1 MLYKDGEVLI
11 IMTKMNKIYTFI
23 DLFAGCGGLTE
34 GFYRQGFKALTHVEF
49 DQYACESLRTRMK
62 HYKYPEDKISVLQKD
77 ITDKDVLISIE
88 NEIKNETVD
97 ILIGGP
103 PCQAYSSLGR
113 AKDEK
118 RMKDDPRNFL
128 FESYEK
134 ILTYFKPKVFVF
146 ENVTGLL
153 TAKIGK
159 RKTIEIILKELGKEY
174 NLLANPNEMV
184 LNSCEYGVPQ
194 VRKRIILIGVRK
206 DIKIN
211 PQEIYSSIIK
221 THFTPESSK
230 QEKENKKKFITVRDA
245 ISDLPQIKPGKG
257 KVNIEYDVKNW
268 NDFLLKVRSKE
279 NLELLDHMA
288 RTHNEK
294 DRARY
299 REMSKNKWTF
309 KELLEKKPI
318 LNHAKQRVFDNS
330 YVVQFWDK
338 PARTIIAHLYKDGNQ
353 FIHPD
358 FKQERTLTPR
368 EAARLQSFPDDFV
381 FEGSKTQQ
389 YKQIGNAVPPIMAEA
404 IAKAIKNNLN
414 KL

>member
-1 MLYKDGEVLI
+1 MPKEILDSVINLPIGDENNENIHYQIKKSLGKRKVDLI
-11 IMTKMNKIYTFI
+11 
-23 DLFAGCGGLTE
+23 
-34 GFYRQGFKALTHVEF
+34 
-49 DQYACESLRTRMK
+49 
-62 HYKYPEDKISVLQKD
+62 
-77 ITDKDVLISIE
+77 
-88 NEIKNETVD
+88 
-97 ILIGGP
+97 IGGP

-118 RMKDDPRNFL
+118 SMQDDPRNFL

-134 ILTYFKPKVFVF
+134 ILTHFKPKVFVF

-159 RKTIEIILKELGKEY
+159 RKTIDIILRELGKEY

-211 PQEIYSSIIK
+211 PQEIYSGIIK

-230 QEKENKKKFITVRDA
+230 QEKENKKKFVTVKDA
-245 ISDLPQIKPGKG
+245 IYDLPQIKHGKG
-257 KVNIEYDVKNW
+257 KGIIEHEVKNW
-268 NDFLLKVRSKE
+268 NDFLLRVRSKE
-279 NLELLDHMA
+279 NIELLDHVA

-318 LNHAKQRVFDNS
+318 LNHLKQRVFDNS

-338 PARTIIAHLYKDGNQ
+338 PSRTIIAHLYKDGNQ

-389 YKQIGNAVPPIMAEA
+389 FKQIGNAVPPLMAEA
-404 IAKAIKNNLN
+404 IALSIKN
-414 KL
+414 KLHKL

>member
-1 MLYKDGEVLI
+1 MSKLKDKNL
-11 IMTKMNKIYTFI
+11 TFI

-34 GFYRQGFKALTHVEF
+34 GFYRQGYKALTHIEF
-49 DQYACESLRTRMK
+49 DHYACESLRTRMEYYGYHK
-62 HYKYPEDKISVLQKD
+62 NKISVLEKD
-77 ITDKDVLISIE
+77 ITNPDIIELIE
-88 NEIKNETVD
+88 AEIKNETVD
-97 ILIGGP
+97 LLIGGP

-113 AKDEK
+113 AKDGNG
-118 RMKDDPRNFL
+118 MQGDPRNFL

-134 ILTYFKPKVFVF
+134 ILSHFKPKVFVF

-159 RKTIEIILKELGKEY
+159 QKTIDIILKELGKEY
-174 NLLANPNEMV
+174 DLLKNPNEMV

-211 PQEIYSSIIK
+211 PKEIYDGIIK
-221 THFTPESSK
+221 THFTPESTK
-230 QEKENKKKFITVRDA
+230 QEKINKKKFVTVKEA
-245 ISDLPQIKPGKG
+245 ISDLPHLKPGNGKG
-257 KVNIEYDVKNW
+257 SIQHEVKKW
-268 NDFLLKVRSKE
+268 NDFLLKVRSI
-279 NLELLDHMA
+279 NNSVLLDHVA
-288 RTHNEK
+288 RTHNET

-309 KELLEKKPI
+309 KDLLENKPT
-318 LNHAKQRVFDNS
+318 LNHIKQRVFDNS

-338 PARTIIAHLYKDGNQ
+338 PSRTIIAHLYKDGNQ

-381 FEGSKTQQ
+381 FKGSKTQQ
-389 YKQIGNAVPPIMAEA
+389 FKQIGNAVPPLMAEA
-404 IAKAIKNNLN
+404 IANSIKNNLN
-414 KL
+414 KLKK